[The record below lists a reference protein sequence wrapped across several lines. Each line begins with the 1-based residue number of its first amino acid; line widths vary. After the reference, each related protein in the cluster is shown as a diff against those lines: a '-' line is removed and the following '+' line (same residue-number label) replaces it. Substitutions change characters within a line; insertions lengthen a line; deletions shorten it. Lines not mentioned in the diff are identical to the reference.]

1 MTKRLAIVLVGG
13 LVCVGC
19 NSDNPMGPSGT
30 SAPAAA
36 PAAPAAPAKAA
47 GAAKAAAATPVLYD
61 ARDRAKLPPGVEREP
76 KLAPEVEKLVFSALS
91 ATYKARREDCQGAG
105 DVFFRVTAS
114 ATGAFTAPATHQVA
128 YVVASQ
134 ACDPAGGGAIEATHL
149 VIVEGDKVVMQASG
163 KRKVSPGES
172 LPFYGSEI
180 RAVLDVDLDGASEL
194 MVTATVAAPTG
205 LQEDGRLYTAAGGAI
220 KRVRAFPAAY
230 FDGCAAS
237 PQGKVQAQVVHYV
250 TGSKEAPAQ
259 FSSEA
264 YEAPCPAS
272 GAPKPTDFQPVKAP
286 AASPSSPAASAAPTP
301 SPAATAPPA
310 PTAEPSP

>member
-13 LVCVGC
+13 LLCFGC

-36 PAAPAAPAKAA
+36 PAAPAAPPKPGA
-47 GAAKAAAATPVLYD
+47 GAKTATPVLYD
-61 ARDRAKLPPGVEREP
+61 PRDRAKLPPGVEREP

-128 YVVASQ
+128 YVAASQ

-172 LPFYGSEI
+172 LPFYGTEI

-230 FDGCAAS
+230 FDGCAAG
-237 PQGKVQAQVVHYV
+237 PQGKVQAQVAHYV
-250 TGSKEAPAQ
+250 PGSKEGAAQ

-264 YEAPCPAS
+264 YEAACPAS

-286 AASPSSPAASAAPTP
+286 VAPPASPAASPAASPS
-301 SPAATAPPA
+301 PA
-310 PTAEPSP
+310 PTAQPSS